1 MDKMKKYIIISI
13 IIVVVLIIA
22 IVLILMN
29 QRKAED
35 DMSSNDIQKV
45 VTSSSYMDVTD
56 KSMFYQMENCLKTYY
71 EYLGINDYTEENDES
86 AMDDSFA
93 QEHNIRSEQD
103 KNNAILNLLDYKYK
117 ESNSIDENN
126 VSEFVNPID
135 IDKYSYRAVKQK
147 VATGVDTTTFYIEGE
162 ILDKD
167 TYEIISQVYY
177 IVYIDYNNSA
187 FSVYPLESA
196 TDNLDQYIDDVAIER
211 NNNNYVGTSRVSDED
226 MAFKYFSDF
235 KNSALKKT
243 DYAFN
248 LLDSQYRETR
258 FENDKSKFD
267 KYIDNNIDEL
277 RGLIIAQYSVNNYSD
292 YTEYVCK
299 DKYENLY
306 IFKVTDFT
314 EYTVTLDTYTIIT
327 DSFKNTYDG
336 TNDQGKVMLN
346 ADKWIQMINNRDY
359 TTAYKMLDET
369 FRNNNFGSVDNFEN
383 YMRQNYGEHYKVEF
397 GDFSN
402 QGNTYIQ
409 ELTLNTISG
418 SGNTIEMSI
427 IMRLNENYG
436 FTMSF
441 VM

>member
-1 MDKMKKYIIISI
+1 MDKIKKYIIISI

-35 DMSSNDIQKV
+35 DMSANDIQKV

-93 QEHNIRSEQD
+93 QEQNIRSEQD

-258 FENDKSKFD
+258 FENDKSQFD

-277 RGLIIAQYSVNNYSD
+277 RGLIITQYSVNNYRD

-327 DSFKNTYDG
+327 DNFKNTYDG

>member
-1 MDKMKKYIIISI
+1 MDKIKKYIIISI

-35 DMSSNDIQKV
+35 DMSANDIQKV

-93 QEHNIRSEQD
+93 QEQNIRSEQD

>member
-1 MDKMKKYIIISI
+1 MDKIKKYIIISI

-35 DMSSNDIQKV
+35 DMSANDIQKV

-258 FENDKSKFD
+258 FENDKSQFD

-277 RGLIIAQYSVNNYSD
+277 RGLIITQYSVNNYRD

>member
-93 QEHNIRSEQD
+93 QEQNIRSEQD

-258 FENDKSKFD
+258 FENDKSQFD

-277 RGLIIAQYSVNNYSD
+277 RGLIITQYSVNNYRD

>member
-35 DMSSNDIQKV
+35 DMSANDIQKV

-258 FENDKSKFD
+258 FENDKSQFD

-277 RGLIIAQYSVNNYSD
+277 RGLIITQYSVNNYRD

>member
-258 FENDKSKFD
+258 FENDKSQFD

-277 RGLIIAQYSVNNYSD
+277 RGLIITQYSVNNYSD